1 MTLMKRKLVAR
12 PALVG
17 LVAAL
22 ATVTASG
29 AVAQSVDGAL
39 WLECTETSST
49 RPGSYAFGFYS
60 IRQGSIIRYDRPGAG
75 HQSPQRWG
83 DYCQGRDATCQIDDD
98 YISASY
104 RNLRCASCRPQEFEE
119 VSLRIDRRTG
129 EASYSRMGGR
139 IENRAR
145 AQCRRIEDPRPPA
158 AF

>member
-1 MTLMKRKLVAR
+1 MINALTKR
-12 PALVG
+12 PALSA
-17 LVAAL
+17 LVAAFVTL
-22 ATVTASG
+22 TASG
-29 AVAQSVDGAL
+29 AVAQTSDGTL

-60 IRQGSIIRYDRPGAG
+60 IGPGSIIRYDRPGAG
-75 HQSPQRWG
+75 HDSPKRWD
-83 DYCQGRDATCQIDDD
+83 DYCQRRDATCQIDDD

-104 RNLRCASCRPQEFEE
+104 RNIRCASCRPQEFEE

-129 EASYSRMGGR
+129 EASYSKMGGR

-145 AQCRRIEDPRPPA
+145 ALCRRTTDPRPPA